1 MARKRNETPVGSVL
15 FTYVGNDSD
24 FEKFLKA
31 VVHDYLMVGD
41 LPLDEADKSIQK
53 VESGVA

>member
-1 MARKRNETPVGSVL
+1 MAKKRSNMPIGSVL
-15 FTYVGNDSD
+15 FTYVGSDSD

-41 LPLDEADKSIQK
+41 LPISEVDNFIQK
-53 VESGVA
+53 VESEVA